1 MHWGKDATIQTL
13 KTFIREEYKLE
24 IHDVMKQ
31 GQAILLDAV
40 LSIPGKENEK
50 ADALASKLS
59 EYTNSDDDISID
71 LEITCYK
78 IDDESKKILDGV
90 PPVWVFFDET
100 SQSIGS

>member
-1 MHWGKDATIQTL
+1 
-13 KTFIREEYKLE
+13 
-24 IHDVMKQ
+24 MKQ

-90 PPVWVFFDET
+90 PPV
-100 SQSIGS
+100 